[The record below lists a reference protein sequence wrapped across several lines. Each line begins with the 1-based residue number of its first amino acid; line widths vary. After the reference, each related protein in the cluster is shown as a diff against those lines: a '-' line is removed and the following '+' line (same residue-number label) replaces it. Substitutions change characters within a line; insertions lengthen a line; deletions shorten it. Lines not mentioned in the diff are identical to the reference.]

1 MALDMATVNE
11 LLRNVIQLP
20 AADFEEFF
28 SKIQLIR
35 SSKSKGDFSDEEL
48 KLLDKIN
55 SGLPRRQRLRWN
67 YLIARRDSG
76 TIIPA
81 EYEELLQLTETVEN
95 FEVKRLQWMSRL
107 AELRGMSLPEVVE
120 FYQIHPLEN
129 G

>member
-1 MALDMATVNE
+1 MATVNE

-28 SKIQLIR
+28 SKIQLIH
-35 SSKSKGDFSDEEL
+35 SSKSKGDFSADEL
-48 KLLDKIN
+48 KLLEKIN
-55 SGLPRRQRLRWN
+55 SGLPRRQQLRWN

-76 TIIPA
+76 AIIPA
-81 EYEELLQLTETVEN
+81 EYEELLQLTESVEN

-129 G
+129 D

>member
-11 LLRNVIQLP
+11 LLRNVVQLP

-35 SSKSKGDFSDEEL
+35 SSKSKGDFSAEEL
-48 KLLDKIN
+48 KLLEKIN
-55 SGLPRRQRLRWN
+55 SGLPRRQHLRWN

-81 EYEELLQLTETVEN
+81 EYEELLQLTEAVEN

>member
-1 MALDMATVNE
+1 MATVNE